1 MAIVIIIITAGLIT
15 GMLMKIT
22 DRKSLNLNVIFVV
35 GTVIA
40 AIVVYLVNEVLRWR
54 GFSRTLKKSQAYSL
68 ISRSVL
74 GFFDAK
80 MIL

>member
-40 AIVVYLVNEVLRWR
+40 AIVVYLVNEVLR
-54 GFSRTLKKSQAYSL
+54 
-68 ISRSVL
+68 
-74 GFFDAK
+74 
-80 MIL
+80 